1 MFTKIQQSPWT
12 PWVLG
17 FVIGLLVGLLV
28 GQDQGRD
35 HKGRLGKNMQEEAA
49 SQGMMMDHGQGKI
62 KMQASSGGM
71 MMPMSGH
78 DMSMSGMTEALKGK
92 TGDEFDKA
100 FLVLMID
107 HHQGA
112 VDMAN
117 EVLKSAQHVELKTFA
132 QAIIDAQSKEITTMK
147 QWMKD
152 WGYDDA
158 TASSGGVGT
167 SASANIQH

>member
-35 HKGRLGKNMQEEAA
+35 HRGRLGKEMQKNY
-49 SQGMMMDHGQGKI
+49 GMIMDHGQGKI
-62 KMQASSGGM
+62 QGQSDEKGM

-117 EVLKSAQHVELKTFA
+117 EVLKSAQHAELKTFA

-152 WGYDDA
+152 WGYE
-158 TASSGGVGT
+158 TGT
-167 SASANIQH
+167 VPARAIPAQQ

>member
-1 MFTKIQQSPWT
+1 MFQKIQQSPWT

-35 HKGRLGKNMQEEAA
+35 HKGRLGKEMQGNAPR
-49 SQGMMMDHGQGKI
+49 GMMMDHGADKAQGKG
-62 KMQASSGGM
+62 QNQDSRGE
-71 MMPMSGH
+71 MMPISERSGH
-78 DMSMSGMTEALKGK
+78 DMSMTSMTDALKGK

-100 FLVLMID
+100 FLMLMVD

-117 EVLKSAQHVELKTFA
+117 EVLKNAKHAELKTFA
-132 QAIIDAQSKEITTMK
+132 QAIIDAQSKEITTMQ

-152 WGYDDA
+152 WGYQ
-158 TASSGGVGT
+158 TT
-167 SASANIQH
+167 SVTPAQ